1 MKSFSSYIKFGIPGI
16 IVGILIS
23 TGVQFVFSWTG
34 PTQAPPNGNTDT
46 PLNVSAVDQT
56 KAGSLTLGVSVL
68 SPIFYDANDTG
79 YYIDPNAMSYLTNSV
94 NYGYIY
100 TTSNNWGL
108 LTYGAGF
115 NVNSDPQNPVGS
127 IYTND
132 IYLRSIGMWASQ
144 LSGGGGGGSGGGG
157 GGGSVTVTGGATC
170 YAYDAFGRPITMR
183 SGEMLPNTFCANGF
197 GGLCYCFDGTV
208 TQIIANDSGAGGG
221 GGTGSGGGG
230 E

>member
-23 TGVQFVFSWTG
+23 TGVQFVFSWTS
-34 PTQAPPNGNTDT
+34 PTQAPPQGNTDT

-79 YYIDPNAMSYLTNSV
+79 YFIDPNAMSYLTNSV

-100 TTSNNWGL
+100 TTGNNWGL

-115 NVNSDPQNPVGS
+115 NANSDPRSIDGS

-144 LSGGGGGGSGGGG
+144 LSGGGGGSVSGG
-157 GGGSVTVTGGATC
+157 GGGSVTVIGGATC
-170 YAYDAFGRPITMR
+170 YAHDSLGRLITMR
-183 SGEMLPNTFCANGF
+183 SGEMLPNTLCANGS

-208 TQIIANDSGAGGG
+208 TQIIANDTSGGG
-221 GGTGSGGGG
+221 GDAGGSGGGSD
-230 E
+230 

>member
-23 TGVQFVFSWTG
+23 TGVQFVFSWTS
-34 PTQAPPNGNTDT
+34 PTQAPPQGNTDT

-79 YYIDPNAMSYLTNSV
+79 YFIDPNAMSYLTNSV

-100 TTSNNWGL
+100 TTGNNWGL

-115 NVNSDPQNPVGS
+115 NANSDPRSQVGS

-144 LSGGGGGGSGGGG
+144 LSGGGGVTGGAPCPANSIPNGSGAPNTWVGPALSGEMFEWGASGIFYCFNGTVTFVRPKDSGGGGGDAGGGG
-157 GGGSVTVTGGATC
+157 GGGGG
-170 YAYDAFGRPITMR
+170 D
-183 SGEMLPNTFCANGF
+183 
-197 GGLCYCFDGTV
+197 
-208 TQIIANDSGAGGG
+208 
-221 GGTGSGGGG
+221 
-230 E
+230 